1 MAWAKHSGNKP
12 DSHAAAT
19 TLTSEPANIE
29 FRCVTKR
36 FGEIVAAN
44 SALAETAFHLS
55 RNAKKALPR
64 LKDLGHLSAHGRHF
78 TAQASDIDKSEDGVR
93 VVVEEFLHLAGLL

>member
-19 TLTSEPANIE
+19 TLTFEPANIE

-36 FGEIVAAN
+36 FGEIVAADHIDLRI
-44 SALAETAFHLS
+44 SA
-55 RNAKKALPR
+55 
-64 LKDLGHLSAHGRHF
+64 G
-78 TAQASDIDKSEDGVR
+78 
-93 VVVEEFLHLAGLL
+93 EFLSLLGPPFVGTTAGTADVRLWHLADIHADDEHVCLWG